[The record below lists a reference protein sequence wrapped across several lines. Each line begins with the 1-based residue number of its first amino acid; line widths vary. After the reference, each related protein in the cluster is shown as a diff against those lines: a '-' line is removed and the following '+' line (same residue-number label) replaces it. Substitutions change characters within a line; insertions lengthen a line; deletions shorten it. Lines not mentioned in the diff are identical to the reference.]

1 MFQGLSGKVALVTG
15 GSSGLGRA
23 IVHRLAADG
32 ASVVVA
38 GRDDERTRAVA
49 TEAAEVAARAGF
61 GEAAFASVLGDV
73 ALVADCERLIAGALA
88 RLGRIDVLVNSA
100 GIWIEKPITA
110 MSEADY
116 DLLMDVNLKGTYFMC
131 RAAIRHMAPR
141 RSGVIVNIASDSGTH
156 GEPGAAAYAASK
168 AGVIMLTRTLAID
181 HGPDGVR
188 VCSVSPAIFD
198 TPMLTR
204 AIAEADDP
212 EAYASWQ
219 ADGYPLGRIGQ
230 PEELASVVSFLASD
244 EASFVTGRTWTVDG
258 GFTA

>member
-23 IVHRLAADG
+23 IVHRLAAEG

-38 GRDDERTRAVA
+38 GRDQERSEAVA
-49 TEAAEVAARAGF
+49 VEAAGIAARAGASA
-61 GEAAFASVLGDV
+61 AAFATVLADV
-73 ALVADCERLIAGALA
+73 AVVADCERLFAEALA
-88 RLGRIDVLVNSA
+88 RLGRLDILVNSA

-181 HGPDGVR
+181 HGPDNVR
-188 VCSVSPAIFD
+188 VCSVSPASFD

-244 EASFVTGRTWTVDG
+244 EASFVTGRKWVVDG
-258 GFTA
+258 GVTA